1 LSEGGGMAEIEH
13 DIDALETKL
22 RTAIEG
28 VKKLDNGLLRGGA
41 RGNPPAGLDLPRASG
56 HHRA

>member
-1 LSEGGGMAEIEH
+1 MAEIEH